1 MKLIIAEKKEL
12 AEAIVAALPGEKKY
26 KKTSIICDGYV
37 VCYASGHLLVH
48 KKPEEMDEKY
58 RKWELETLPIYFENW
73 EKKIISSK
81 AELFSTIKNYILD
94 PSITGIINAG
104 DADQEGQYLIDEILE
119 YCHNKKPVQRVL
131 ISNNTLNG
139 VKKALSKID
148 DNTKY
153 VLLGKSAQ
161 ARSISDMIVG
171 FSLSRFF
178 SIINKTKLTIG
189 RVQTPT
195 LALVVNRD
203 LEIENHVKEK
213 YFELFLNTTISNKE
227 IKLKHNIKKGAIK
240 EKEILTKLVE
250 DLENTQGDI
259 IISKKES
266 YKTTPLPYNLEN
278 LQIVANKI
286 YKYSPQKTLDITQEL
301 RDKYKAITYNR
312 SSSSYLSE
320 EHFIEAPTL
329 IPIIAEIMNV
339 KAEFNFKDKP
349 GCIKDSEAKIHH
361 GIIPTGAGNIESF
374 TEEQKNIYKLISER
388 YLIQFLEKI
397 KIEKTE
403 ANLSLKENIFK
414 TSSVKILEPGYTK
427 YFKNIISDESDENN
441 DEAEEKE
448 NILSQ
453 LPEGSYNITVIKDN
467 FNITEKETK
476 PKKRYTGATLI
487 QDMTSIAKYVKN
499 NEIRELLKAKDKDK
513 KGENGSIGTSATRAA
528 IIEGLIKNGFLEQKG
543 NNIISTKLAREYLKI
558 LPESLKIPDSTALW
572 WSIQEEIV
580 NGKANI
586 EDLTLSVLED
596 VKKIINSTHK
606 TVSADAI
613 KKEENDIGFCP
624 KCGGKIFESEKN
636 FYCGNYKEKNC
647 NFTLWKKTKIFGRD
661 EVNITK
667 ARAKTLLSGKSIL
680 VKGLTSKTGKEY
692 EAYLKMEVSDKYV
705 NLAIDKFK
713 K

>member
-26 KKTSIICDGYV
+26 KKTSIICDDYV

-58 RKWELETLPIYFENW
+58 KKWELETLPIYFENW

-81 AELFSTIKNYILD
+81 AELFSTIKNHILD

-119 YCHNKKPVQRVL
+119 YCHNKKPVQRIL

-139 VKKALSKID
+139 VKKALSKVD
-148 DNTKY
+148 DNAKY

-161 ARSISDMIVG
+161 ARAISDMIVG

-178 SIINKTKLTIG
+178 SIINKTKLTVG

-213 YFELFLNTTISNKE
+213 YFELFLDTTISGRE
-227 IKLKHNIKKGAIK
+227 IKLKHNIKKG
-240 EKEILTKLVE
+240 T
-250 DLENTQGDI
+250 
-259 IISKKES
+259 ISKKES
-266 YKTTPLPYNLEN
+266 YKTTPFPYNLEN

-301 RDKYKAITYNR
+301 RDKHKAITYNR

-320 EHFIEAPTL
+320 EHFLEAPTL
-329 IPIIAEIMNV
+329 VPIIAEVMNI
-339 KAEFNFKDKP
+339 KAEFKFEDKP
-349 GCIKDSEAKIHH
+349 ECIKDSEAKMHH
-361 GIIPTGAGNIESF
+361 GIIPTGVGKIEDF
-374 TEEQKNIYKLISER
+374 TKEQKNIYRLISER

-414 TSSVKILEPGYTK
+414 TSSVKILEPGYLK
-427 YFKNIISDESDENN
+427 YFKNIVSDEADE
-441 DEAEEKE
+441 DKDIEEKE
-448 NILSQ
+448 SILSQ
-453 LPEGSYNITVIKDN
+453 IPEGNYKITVTKDD
-467 FNITEKETK
+467 FDIVEKETK

-499 NEIRELLKAKDKDK
+499 KEIRELLKAKDKDK

-543 NNIISTKLAREYLKI
+543 NNIVSTKLAREYLKI
-558 LPESLKIPDSTALW
+558 LPESLKTPDSTALW
-572 WSIQEEIV
+572 WSIQDEIA

-586 EDLTLSVLED
+586 KDLTLSVLED
-596 VKKIINSTHK
+596 VKKIISGTHK
-606 TVSADAI
+606 TVSVDAI
-613 KKEENDIGFCP
+613 KKEENDIGVCP

-661 EVNITK
+661 EINITK
-667 ARAKTLLSGKSIL
+667 AKAKTLLSGKSIL
-680 VKGLTSKTGKEY
+680 AKGLTSKTGKEY

-705 NLAIDKFK
+705 NLVIDKFK

>member
-26 KKTSIICDGYV
+26 KKTSIICDNYI

-58 RKWELETLPIYFENW
+58 KKWELESLPIYFENW
-73 EKKIISSK
+73 KKKIISSK

-119 YCHNKKPVQRVL
+119 YCHNKKPVQRIL

-139 VKKALSKID
+139 VKKALSKIE

-161 ARSISDMIVG
+161 ARAISDMIVG

-178 SIINKTKLTIG
+178 SIINKTKLTVG

-195 LALVVNRD
+195 LSLVVNRD
-203 LEIENHVKEK
+203 LEIENHIKEK
-213 YFELFLNTTISNKE
+213 YFELFLNTTISSRE
-227 IKLKHNIKKGAIK
+227 IKLKHNIKKGTIK
-240 EKEILTKLVE
+240 EKEILTKLVKN
-250 DLENTQGDI
+250 LENTQGDV

-266 YKTTPLPYNLEN
+266 YKTTPFPYNLEN

-301 RDKYKAITYNR
+301 RDKHKAITYNR

-320 EHFIEAPTL
+320 EHFLEAPTL
-329 IPIIAEIMNV
+329 VPIIAEVMNI
-339 KAEFNFKDKP
+339 KAEFKFEDKP
-349 GCIKDSEAKIHH
+349 ECIKDSEAKIHH
-361 GIIPTGAGNIESF
+361 GIIPTGVGKIEDF
-374 TEEQKNIYKLISER
+374 TKEQKNIYRLISER

-414 TSSVKILEPGYTK
+414 TSSVKILEPGYLK
-427 YFKNIISDESDENN
+427 YFKNIVSDEADE
-441 DEAEEKE
+441 DKDIEEKE
-448 NILSQ
+448 SVLSQ
-453 LPEGSYNITVIKDN
+453 IPEGNYKITVTKDD
-467 FNITEKETK
+467 FDIVEKETK

-543 NNIISTKLAREYLKI
+543 NNIVSTKLAREYLKI
-558 LPESLKIPDSTALW
+558 LPESLKAPDSTALW
-572 WSIQEEIV
+572 WSIQEEIAT
-580 NGKANI
+580 GKANI

-596 VKKIINSTHK
+596 VKKIISGTHK

-613 KKEENDIGFCP
+613 KKEENDIGVCP

-636 FYCGNYKEKNC
+636 FYCSNYKEKNC
-647 NFTLWKKTKIFGRD
+647 NFTLWKKTKLFGRD

-667 ARAKTLLSGKSIL
+667 AKAKTLLSGKSIL
-680 VKGLTSKTGKEY
+680 VKGLKSKIGKEY
-692 EAYLKMEVSDKYV
+692 NAYLKMEVSDKYV

>member
-26 KKTSIICDGYV
+26 KKTSIICDNYI

-58 RKWELETLPIYFENW
+58 KKWELESLPIYFENW
-73 EKKIISSK
+73 KKKIISSK

-119 YCHNKKPVQRVL
+119 YCHNKKPVQRIL

-139 VKKALSKID
+139 VKKALSKIE

-161 ARSISDMIVG
+161 ARAISDMIVG

-178 SIINKTKLTIG
+178 SIINKTKLTVG

-195 LALVVNRD
+195 LSLVVNRD
-203 LEIENHVKEK
+203 LEIENHIKEK
-213 YFELFLNTTISNKE
+213 YFELFLNTTISSRE
-227 IKLKHNIKKGAIK
+227 IKLKHNIKKGTIK
-240 EKEILTKLVE
+240 EKEILTKLVKN
-250 DLENTQGDI
+250 LENTQGDV

-266 YKTTPLPYNLEN
+266 YKTTPFPYNLEN

-301 RDKYKAITYNR
+301 RDKHKAITYNR

-320 EHFIEAPTL
+320 EHFLEAPTL
-329 IPIIAEIMNV
+329 VPIIAEVMNI
-339 KAEFNFKDKP
+339 KAEFKFEDKP
-349 GCIKDSEAKIHH
+349 ECIKDSEAKIHH
-361 GIIPTGAGNIESF
+361 GIIPTGVGKIEDF
-374 TEEQKNIYKLISER
+374 TKEQKNIYRLISER

-414 TSSVKILEPGYTK
+414 TSSVKILEPGYLK
-427 YFKNIISDESDENN
+427 YFKDI
-441 DEAEEKE
+441 EEKE
-448 NILSQ
+448 SVLSQ
-453 LPEGSYNITVIKDN
+453 IPEGNYKIIVTKDD
-467 FNITEKETK
+467 FDIVEKETK

-543 NNIISTKLAREYLKI
+543 NNIVSTKLAREYLKI
-558 LPESLKIPDSTALW
+558 LPESLKTPDSTALW
-572 WSIQEEIV
+572 WSIQEEIAT
-580 NGKANI
+580 GKANI

-596 VKKIINSTHK
+596 VKKIISGTHK
-606 TVSADAI
+606 TVLADAI
-613 KKEENDIGFCP
+613 KKEENDIGVCP

-636 FYCGNYKEKNC
+636 FYCSNYKEKNC
-647 NFTLWKKTKIFGRD
+647 NFTLWKKTKLFGRD

-667 ARAKTLLSGKSIL
+667 AKAKTLLSGKSIL
-680 VKGLTSKTGKEY
+680 VKGLKSKIGKEY
-692 EAYLKMEVSDKYV
+692 NAYLKMEVSDKYV

>member
-26 KKTSIICDGYV
+26 KKTSIICDDYV

-58 RKWELETLPIYFENW
+58 KKWELETLPIYFENW

-81 AELFSTIKNYILD
+81 AELFSTIKNHILD

-119 YCHNKKPVQRVL
+119 YCHNKKPVQRIL

-139 VKKALSKID
+139 VKKALSKVD
-148 DNTKY
+148 DNAKY

-161 ARSISDMIVG
+161 ARAISDMIVG

-178 SIINKTKLTIG
+178 SIINKTKLTVG

-213 YFELFLNTTISNKE
+213 
-227 IKLKHNIKKGAIK
+227 
-240 EKEILTKLVE
+240 EILTKLVKN
-250 DLENTQGDI
+250 LENIQGDV

-266 YKTTPLPYNLEN
+266 YKTTPFPYNLEN

-301 RDKYKAITYNR
+301 RDKHKAITYNR

-320 EHFIEAPTL
+320 EHFLEAPTL
-329 IPIIAEIMNV
+329 VPIIAEVMNI
-339 KAEFNFKDKP
+339 KAEFKFEDKP
-349 GCIKDSEAKIHH
+349 ECIKDSEAKMHH
-361 GIIPTGAGNIESF
+361 GIIPTGVGKIEDF
-374 TEEQKNIYKLISER
+374 TKEQKNIYRLISER

-414 TSSVKILEPGYTK
+414 TSSVKILESGYLK
-427 YFKNIISDESDENN
+427 YFKNIVSDEADE
-441 DEAEEKE
+441 DKDIEEKE
-448 NILSQ
+448 SVLSQ
-453 LPEGSYNITVIKDN
+453 IPEGNYKITVTKNDFDIV
-467 FNITEKETK
+467 EKETK

-543 NNIISTKLAREYLKI
+543 NNIVSTRLAREYLKI
-558 LPESLKIPDSTALW
+558 LPESLKTPDSTALW
-572 WSIQEEIV
+572 WSIQEEIAT
-580 NGKANI
+580 GKANI

-596 VKKIINSTHK
+596 VKKIISGTHK

-613 KKEENDIGFCP
+613 KKEENDIGVCP
-624 KCGGKIFESEKN
+624 KCGGKVFESEKN
-636 FYCGNYKEKNC
+636 FYCSNYKEKNC
-647 NFTLWKKTKIFGRD
+647 NFTLWKKTKLFGRD

-667 ARAKTLLSGKSIL
+667 AKAKTLLSGKSIL
-680 VKGLTSKTGKEY
+680 VKGLKSKVGKEY
-692 EAYLKMEVSDKYV
+692 NAYLKMEVSDKYV